1 MKRYLDLN
9 DRAFDAIQN
18 KTKRVEIRLLD
29 EKRSKLKI
37 GDMITFTNY
46 DDSSKSFDTEITN
59 LLVFNDINEVLNN
72 YDISLLLSKSTKKD
86 DLINIFN
93 SIYSIEERN
102 KYKIICIEFKI
113 KNDR

>member
-1 MKRYLDLN
+1 MKHNMRLINEAYN
-9 DRAFDAIQN
+9 NVIN
-18 KTKRVEIRLLD
+18 GTKRVEIRLLD

-37 GDMITFTNY
+37 GDTITFTNY
-46 DDSSKSFDTEITN
+46 DDSSKSFDTEIIN
-59 LLVFNDINEVLNN
+59 LLVFNDINEVLSN
-72 YDISLLLSKSTKKD
+72 YDISLLLSKSTKKE